1 LRWKLLIAASLL
13 TAAAGVGAFYAAEYF
28 LSPLWAGAP
37 GWADALLF
45 VGPLGAIVYASIF
58 VYRHT
63 PRRRALQAALTAIFG
78 SLLTAAGILAVF
90 SALVP
95 GV

>member
-13 TAAAGVGAFYAAEYF
+13 AAAAGAGAFYAAEY
-28 LSPLWAGAP
+28 LISALWADAP

-63 PRRRALQAALTAIFG
+63 PRRRALQAALTALFC
-78 SLLTAAGILAVF
+78 SLATAAGIFAIL
-90 SALVP
+90 SALAP